1 MDIKITPQLLTPPA
15 KVPEEQSLKKSK
27 DLKALRESTRE
38 FEAIYMM
45 EMMKSMRKTI
55 PEGGLFEK
63 DVADNIYEEMLDMEY
78 ARQTA
83 QGKGMGLGEAMYEQM
98 KVHILNRKE

>member
-1 MDIKITPQLLTPPA
+1 MDLKPPHISPPA
-15 KVPEEQSLKKSK
+15 PSVPDEHSLKKSK

-45 EMMKSMRKTI
+45 EMLKAMRKTI

-63 DVADNIYEEMLDMEY
+63 DVADDIYEEMLDMEY
-78 ARQTA
+78 ARETA
-83 QGKGMGLGEAMYEQM
+83 KGKGMGLGEAMFEQM
-98 KVHILNRKE
+98 KVHIINRK